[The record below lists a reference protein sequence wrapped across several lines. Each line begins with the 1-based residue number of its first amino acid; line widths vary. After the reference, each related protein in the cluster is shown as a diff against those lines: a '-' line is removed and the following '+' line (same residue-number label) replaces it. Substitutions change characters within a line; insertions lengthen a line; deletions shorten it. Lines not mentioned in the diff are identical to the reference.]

1 MRIKKR
7 LQRFIPSYRVA
18 QQTADMINNLSYQF
32 ENTNRK
38 IREVNNRIQ
47 VLDEKMEYLFF
58 LSQRSS
64 DESELD
70 TRKRVFLNC
79 PKATGVLRTIQ
90 LAENIILNRI
100 KKICDENSIHFFLS
114 YGTLLGAVRHRGFI
128 PWDDDIDISMMR
140 EEYEKFRVAVKK
152 DDLIELA
159 TYYCYYS
166 EEVIN
171 ITHKVKIKGNDLFF
185 VDIFVYDYME
195 CNDESLDAAMDS
207 YCDLSYAFHR
217 EFADYMTKEGI
228 TEFKVGDSYIPRS
241 IPELDDV
248 FYSIYKNHYDRFGKL
263 GKGEYFC
270 LGFEFSTTFLKKMK
284 ILSRNRYLPL
294 LVNSIEFEG
303 TRYDCLRN
311 CVDYLAVQY
320 GDIWKFPKNI
330 NPHHLHEIGEL
341 GEKDIE
347 LIKELGIS

>member
-1 MRIKKR
+1 MNSGTGAKP
-7 LQRFIPSYRVA
+7 L
-18 QQTADMINNLSYQF
+18 DM
-32 ENTNRK
+32 EA
-38 IREVNNRIQ
+38 VHA
-47 VLDEKMEYLFF
+47 V
-58 LSQRSS
+58 
-64 DESELD
+64 ELD
-70 TRKRVFLNC
+70 MLKAVADLCERKGIRYWLYC
-79 PKATGVLRTIQ
+79 
-90 LAENIILNRI
+90 
-100 KKICDENSIHFFLS
+100 
-114 YGTLLGAVRHRGFI
+114 GTLLGAVRHGGFI
-128 PWDDDIDISMMR
+128 PWDDDIDIGMMR

-171 ITHKVKIKGNDLFF
+171 IIHKVKIKGNDLFF